1 MGAGNLRRTMPLAA
15 MAICLTAAL
24 ASGGDGAVGT
34 WSKDRAAKYLDERG
48 KAWFEFKSAERGE
61 RANKSTCVSCHT
73 LVPYAL
79 ARPALRRLSGTVQP
93 TVYETR
99 LLDQIKN
106 RVDHWQQLDSKEFDL
121 LYSFSEPKKREAR
134 GTEAV
139 LNCLILAFDDQYER
153 REQPRAL
160 TRKAFAHLWQ
170 TQAADGDKA
179 GSWDWLDFGLQ
190 PWESKEARYFG
201 ATLAAIAV
209 GTAPGYYTAGKDAEI
224 DKRVQL
230 LRSYLRAHL
239 PDQNL
244 NNRIWTLW
252 AASKLD
258 GLLSPTE
265 RQPIVQALLEKQHAD
280 GGWDLFSLVKKPR
293 VEGGVKTI
301 NSDAYATGLIVH
313 VLQTAG
319 VPKHDGGLAR
329 GLAWLQA
336 HQADSGAWRSNSV
349 NKQRD
354 PNTHVG
360 KFMSDA
366 ATAFAVLALSH

>member
-1 MGAGNLRRTMPLAA
+1 MDSSSFGRALPFTAVA
-15 MAICLTAAL
+15 FWLTAAL
-24 ASGGDGAVGT
+24 ASAGDGGT

-79 ARPALRRLSGTVQP
+79 ARPALRRLSGTMQP

-99 LLDQIKN
+99 LLDQTRK
-106 RVDHWQQLDSKEFDL
+106 RVEHWQQLDSKEFDL
-121 LYSFSEPKKREAR
+121 LYSFSEPKKKEAR

-139 LNCLILAFDDQYER
+139 LNCLILAFDDQYEGR
-153 REQPRAL
+153 DRPSAV
-160 TRKAFAHLWQ
+160 TTKAFAHLWQ

-190 PWESKEARYFG
+190 PWETKEARYFG

-209 GTAPGYYTAGKDAEI
+209 GTAPGYCTAGKDAEI
-224 DKRVQL
+224 DKRVKL
-230 LRSYLRAHL
+230 LKSYLRAHL

-244 NNRIWTLW
+244 NNRIWMLW

-258 GLLSPTE
+258 GLLSQTE
-265 RQPIVQALLEKQHAD
+265 QQPIVQALLEKQHAD
-280 GGWDLFSLVKKPR
+280 GGWDLSSLVKKPR
-293 VEGGVKTI
+293 AGAGVNAI
-301 NSDAYATGLIVH
+301 DSDAYATGLIVH

-319 VPKHDGGLAR
+319 IPKHDSGLAR

-349 NKQRD
+349 NKERD